1 MHARKGEDPA
11 FGRGSTSYNRLQG
24 DPGNKPNPCVAPIER
39 GPFYA
44 VKVVPGS
51 FGTFAGLKTDDSARV
66 LDGDDVPIPGLYA
79 AGTDMASVM
88 GGHYPAGGIN
98 LGPAMTFGYI
108 AGRHAAGVTGYED
121 ARGIVGPEVHA

>member
-1 MHARKGEDPA
+1 
-11 FGRGSTSYNRLQG
+11 
-24 DPGNKPNPCVAPIER
+24 
-39 GPFYA
+39 

-51 FGTFAGLKTDDSARV
+51 FGTFAGLKTDASARV
-66 LDGDDVPIPGLYA
+66 PDADEVPIPGLYA

-121 ARGIVGPEVHA
+121 ARGIVRPEVHA